1 MEPAIRVRPPVGIS
15 IRGDIAEVW
24 RADEQLG
31 LLYQWTIHGNNNKWD
46 GDVLKY
52 RLTGG
57 EGGEV
62 ELRLFLSEPGGAV
75 LQLKAYGHLVGNLT
89 ADGELHKQAVRLKGT
104 RLEVA

>member
-1 MEPAIRVRPPVGIS
+1 MGGAIRTRPPVGIS
-15 IRGDIAEVW
+15 VRGDIAEVW
-24 RADEQLG
+24 RGETQLG
-31 LLYQWTIHGNNNKWD
+31 LLYQWTIHGHANSWD
-46 GDVLKY
+46 GDALKY

-62 ELRLFLSEPGGAV
+62 ELRLFLSAPGGAV
-75 LQLKAYGHLVGNLT
+75 LELKAFGHLAGSFT